1 MRKGFTLIELLIVI
15 TILAILAG
23 AAVPYVQDYVEDAR
37 IAKCRE
43 DLGELRNAIMRY
55 EVERNKLFDP
65 ANDGVGTG
73 PAEKLTNW
81 QQLLVGPFLTQALTD
96 PWGRPYYFSHAASM
110 VFSGAEDGD
119 KNTNIIS
126 VDVRPAMAPTRA
138 WWYDVDRNGAVTE
151 KDYVDIKFTRPIGT
165 LANLAS
171 LEISSTGA
179 EGTWAAMSDGAANDG
194 IISAHETDSK
204 CDPVH
209 PKGQNWM
216 RIIVGAAPQEAF
228 MAGSLIRAVNN
239 KIIDASPNCDGT
251 AGDAGTVGLYTDKIK
266 KEGLF
271 ETAHIPPT
279 ASTAAQV
286 PVSIKAAQ

>member
-1 MRKGFTLIELLIVI
+1 MKKGFTLIELLIVI

-65 ANDGVGTG
+65 ENDGVGTTA
-73 PAEKLTNW
+73 AEKLKNW
-81 QQLLVGPFLTQALTD
+81 QQMLVGPFLTPALTD

-119 KNTNIIS
+119 KDTNIIS

-138 WWYDVDRNGAVTE
+138 WWYDIDRNGAVTAN
-151 KDYVDIKFTRPIGT
+151 DYIDIKFTRPVGKLDDLT
-165 LANLAS
+165 Y
-171 LEISSTGA
+171 LEIASTS
-179 EGTWAAMSDGAANDG
+179 EFVAMVDGAANDG
-194 IISAHETDSK
+194 TLKTDFA
-204 CDPVH
+204 DPAVH
-209 PKGQNWM
+209 PKGQNWV
-216 RIIVGAAPQEAF
+216 RIVVGAAPQSAM
-228 MAGSLIRAVNN
+228 MAGSLIRAKANS
-239 KIIDASPNCDGT
+239 IIDASTNCTSDDTAGLYGKKIAAEELFTNVPNC
-251 AGDAGTVGLYTDKIK
+251 
-266 KEGLF
+266 
-271 ETAHIPPT
+271 
-279 ASTAAQV
+279 ASTAIQV

>member
-1 MRKGFTLIELLIVI
+1 MKKGFTLIELLIVI

-65 ANDGVGTG
+65 ANDGVGDD
-73 PAEKLTNW
+73 ADARLKNW
-81 QQLLVGPFLTQALTD
+81 QQMLVGPFLTQALTD

-138 WWYDVDRNGAVTE
+138 WWYDIDRNGAVS
-151 KDYVDIKFTRPIGT
+151 KGDYVDIKFTRPIGVCG
-165 LANLAS
+165 AIGNLT
-171 LEISSTGA
+171 I
-179 EGTWAAMSDGAANDG
+179 AATNTFRVMTNNDGA
-194 IISAHETDSK
+194 ITTTDA
-204 CDPVH
+204 CDPIH
-209 PKGQNWM
+209 PKGQNWL
-216 RIIVGAAPQEAF
+216 RITVGDNPGDDF
-228 MAGSLIRAVNN
+228 MAGSLIAATSTTPIYDTTSN
-239 KIIDASPNCDGT
+239 AA
-251 AGDAGTVGLYTDKIK
+251 AGNTGLYTTKILA
-266 KEGLF
+266 EGLF
-271 ETAHIPPT
+271 ASEPST
-279 ASTAAQV
+279 ASAAVGV

>member
-65 ANDGVGTG
+65 ANDGVGGT

-138 WWYDVDRNGAVTE
+138 WWYDVDRNGAVT
-151 KDYVDIKFTRPIGT
+151 KNDYIDVKFTRPIGVMDD
-165 LANLAS
+165 LAF
-171 LEISSTGA
+171 LEIAATSTFA
-179 EGTWAAMSDGAANDG
+179 PMVDGPANDG
-194 IISAHETDSK
+194 EIKITDE
-204 CDPVH
+204 CADCH
-209 PKGQNWM
+209 PKGQNWV
-216 RIIVGAAPQEAF
+216 RILVGNAPQAAV
-228 MAGSLIRAVNN
+228 MAGSLIRAKANS
-239 KIIDASPNCDGT
+239 IIDASNNCTSDGSAGLYGTKIAAENLFEDIPNC
-251 AGDAGTVGLYTDKIK
+251 
-266 KEGLF
+266 
-271 ETAHIPPT
+271 
-279 ASTAAQV
+279 ASTAIQV

>member
-1 MRKGFTLIELLIVI
+1 MKKGFTLIELLIVI

-65 ANDGVGTG
+65 ANDGVG
-73 PAEKLTNW
+73 ADADAKLKNW
-81 QQLLVGPFLTQALTD
+81 QQMLVGPFLTQALTD
-96 PWGRPYYFSHAASM
+96 PWGRPYYFSNAASM

-138 WWYDVDRNGAVTE
+138 WWYDIDRNGSVTE
-151 KDYVDIKFTRPIGT
+151 GDYVDIKFTRPLGAKAEAGLAIAATNTYRIMNTGGYTDGT
-165 LANLAS
+165 
-171 LEISSTGA
+171 IID
-179 EGTWAAMSDGAANDG
+179 DGA
-194 IISAHETDSK
+194 

-209 PKGQNWM
+209 PKGQNWI
-216 RIIVGAAPQEAF
+216 RITVGNNPGPDF
-228 MAGSLIRAVNN
+228 MAGSLICATQSKFFDASEGSAGSDAGIYNTKIAAEKLFNEVPNTASAAVN
-239 KIIDASPNCDGT
+239 
-251 AGDAGTVGLYTDKIK
+251 
-266 KEGLF
+266 
-271 ETAHIPPT
+271 
-279 ASTAAQV
+279 V

>member
-1 MRKGFTLIELLIVI
+1 MKKGFTLIELLIVI

-65 ANDGVGTG
+65 ATDGVG
-73 PAEKLTNW
+73 ADDAAKLKNW
-81 QQLLVGPFLTQALTD
+81 QQMLVGPFLTAALTD
-96 PWGRPYYFSHAASM
+96 PWGRPYYFSNAASM

-119 KNTNIIS
+119 KDTNIIS

-138 WWYDVDRNGAVTE
+138 WWYDVDRNGAVT
-151 KDYVDIKFTRPIGT
+151 KGDYIDVKFTRPIGVCP
-165 LANLAS
+165 NLDSFEIAS
-171 LEISSTGA
+171 QSKFVDLETTNGA
-179 EGTWAAMSDGAANDG
+179 FVTTAGTA
-194 IISAHETDSK
+194 

-209 PKGQNWM
+209 PKGQNWL
-216 RIIVGAAPQEAF
+216 RISITADTPQAEL
-228 MAGSLIRAVNN
+228 MAGSLLRA
-239 KIIDASPNCDGT
+239 KDDEIYDASDNS
-251 AGDAGTVGLYTDKIK
+251 AAGTKGLYTTKILP
-266 KEGLF
+266 ENLF
-271 ETAHIPPT
+271 TNTPNT
-279 ASTAAQV
+279 ASEAIQV

>member
-1 MRKGFTLIELLIVI
+1 MLMKKGFTLIELLIVI

-65 ANDGVGTG
+65 ANDGVGDD
-73 PAEKLTNW
+73 ADAKLKNW
-81 QQLLVGPFLTQALTD
+81 QQMLVGPFLTQALTD
-96 PWGRPYYFSHAASM
+96 PWGRPYYFSNAASM

-138 WWYDVDRNGAVTE
+138 WWYDIDRNGSVTPG
-151 KDYVDIKFTRPIGT
+151 DYVDIKFTRPLGAATIGG
-165 LANLAS
+165 LAIAATNSYRIMTAADGDI
-171 LEISSTGA
+171 EKTGA
-179 EGTWAAMSDGAANDG
+179 
-194 IISAHETDSK
+194 
-204 CDPVH
+204 CDPIH
-209 PKGQNWM
+209 PKGQNWL
-216 RIIVGAAPQEAF
+216 RITVGANPGQDF
-228 MAGSLIRAVNN
+228 MAGSLICATQSIIFDATVGAAGTDAGIYTSKQIKAEKLFDEAPTTASGAVN
-239 KIIDASPNCDGT
+239 
-251 AGDAGTVGLYTDKIK
+251 
-266 KEGLF
+266 
-271 ETAHIPPT
+271 
-279 ASTAAQV
+279 V

>member
-1 MRKGFTLIELLIVI
+1 MKKGFTLIELLIVI

-65 ANDGVGTG
+65 ENDGVGTT
-73 PAEKLTNW
+73 AADKLKNW
-81 QQLLVGPFLTQALTD
+81 QQMLVGPFLTQALTD

-119 KNTNIIS
+119 KDTNIIS

-138 WWYDVDRNGAVTE
+138 WWYDIDRNGAVTE
-151 KDYVDIKFTRPIGT
+151 NDYIDVKFTRPVGKLDDLT
-165 LANLAS
+165 F
-171 LEISSTGA
+171 LEIASTSSFVP
-179 EGTWAAMSDGAANDG
+179 MVDGAANDG
-194 IISAHETDSK
+194 ALKTDFA
-204 CDPVH
+204 DPAVH
-209 PKGQNWM
+209 PKGQNWI
-216 RIIVGAAPQEAF
+216 RITVGAAPQAAM
-228 MAGSLIRAVNN
+228 MAGSLIRAKANS
-239 KIIDASPNCDGT
+239 IIDASENCTTTGT
-251 AGDAGTVGLYTDKIK
+251 AGLYGTKIAA
-266 KEGLF
+266 EGLF
-271 ETAHIPPT
+271 TNVPNC
-279 ASTAAQV
+279 ASTAIQV

>member
-1 MRKGFTLIELLIVI
+1 MKKGFTLIELLIVI

-65 ANDGVGTG
+65 ENDGVGTT
-73 PAEKLTNW
+73 AADKLKNW
-81 QQLLVGPFLTQALTD
+81 QQMLVGPFLTQALTD

-119 KNTNIIS
+119 KDTNIIS

-138 WWYDVDRNGAVTE
+138 WWYDIDRNGAVTE
-151 KDYVDIKFTRPIGT
+151 NDYIDVKFTRPVGKLDDLT
-165 LANLAS
+165 F
-171 LEISSTGA
+171 LEIASTSSFVP
-179 EGTWAAMSDGAANDG
+179 MVDGAANDG
-194 IISAHETDSK
+194 ALKTDFA
-204 CDPVH
+204 DPAVH
-209 PKGQNWM
+209 PKGQNWI
-216 RIIVGAAPQEAF
+216 RITVGAAPQAAM
-228 MAGSLIRAVNN
+228 MAGSLIRAKANS
-239 KIIDASPNCDGT
+239 IIDASENCTSTNAAGLYGTKIAAENLFTNVPNC
-251 AGDAGTVGLYTDKIK
+251 
-266 KEGLF
+266 
-271 ETAHIPPT
+271 
-279 ASTAAQV
+279 ASTAIQV

>member
-1 MRKGFTLIELLIVI
+1 MKKGFTLIELLIVI

-65 ANDGVGTG
+65 ENDGVG
-73 PAEKLTNW
+73 ADAAAKLKNW
-81 QQLLVGPFLTQALTD
+81 QQMLVGPFLTQALTD

-138 WWYDVDRNGAVTE
+138 WWYDVDRNGSVT
-151 KDYVDIKFTRPIGT
+151 KGDYIDVKFTRPIGVCGDLEAFEIASQST
-165 LANLAS
+165 FVALDNANGELVV
-171 LEISSTGA
+171 
-179 EGTWAAMSDGAANDG
+179 AAATA
-194 IISAHETDSK
+194 

-209 PKGQNWM
+209 PKGQNWL
-216 RIIVGAAPQEAF
+216 RISVTSDTPQAEL
-228 MAGSLIRAVNN
+228 MAGSLIRAKEGEIN
-239 KIIDASPNCDGT
+239 DASSNSA
-251 AGDAGTVGLYTDKIK
+251 AGNLGLYQKKITA
-266 KEGLF
+266 EGLF
-271 ETAHIPPT
+271 DNEPST
-279 ASTAAQV
+279 ASAAIQV

>member
-1 MRKGFTLIELLIVI
+1 MKKGFTLIELLIVI

-65 ANDGVGTG
+65 ENDGVGTT
-73 PAEKLTNW
+73 AADKLKNW
-81 QQLLVGPFLTQALTD
+81 QQMLVGPFLTQALTD

-119 KNTNIIS
+119 KDTNIIS

-138 WWYDVDRNGAVTE
+138 WWYDIDRNGAVTE
-151 KDYVDIKFTRPIGT
+151 NDYIDIKFTRPVGVLDDLT
-165 LANLAS
+165 F
-171 LEISSTGA
+171 LEIASTSSFV
-179 EGTWAAMSDGAANDG
+179 AMVDGAANDG
-194 IISAHETDSK
+194 TLKTDFTNPS
-204 CDPVH
+204 VH
-209 PKGQNWM
+209 PKGQNWI
-216 RIIVGAAPQEAF
+216 RITVGAAPQAAM
-228 MAGSLIRAVNN
+228 MAGSLIRAKVNS
-239 KIIDASPNCDGT
+239 IIDASENCT
-251 AGDAGTVGLYTDKIK
+251 NNNPAGLYGTKIAA
-266 KEGLF
+266 EGLF
-271 ETAHIPPT
+271 TNIPNC
-279 ASTAAQV
+279 ASTAIQV